1 MVADIGISAKVLG
14 NILHKTLEEIFRE
27 NWKNILQSSEN
38 LLISTDIIEK
48 YLKRN
53 IWKEELKIEIFMKN
67 YINEVL
73 TPRLVSNI
81 EKFFKVLYE
90 ELKGEKILRIEAEKK
105 SKTQDKSYLKYDKVD
120 FKTGGYKKEQLEFY
134 AIMFYGSDNSLPV
147 YSTAYN
153 FWDEQ
158 ESKNFKF
165 EKHLI
170 DKLPEKDS
178 QFKELLIEF
187 FKNKYYVL
195 PKKSA
200 LKESDFDFNEYYRYK
215 NIIPLD
221 KMIGDIDE

>member
-1 MVADIGISAKVLG
+1 
-14 NILHKTLEEIFRE
+14 
-27 NWKNILQSSEN
+27 
-38 LLISTDIIEK
+38 LIETSK
-48 YLKRN
+48 AR
-53 IWKEELKIEIFMKN
+53 
-67 YINEVL
+67 YI
-73 TPRLVSNI
+73 
-81 EKFFKVLYE
+81 
-90 ELKGEKILRIEAEKK
+90 
-105 SKTQDKSYLKYDKVD
+105 VD

-187 FKNKYYVL
+187 FN
-195 PKKSA
+195 
-200 LKESDFDFNEYYRYK
+200 RR
-215 NIIPLD
+215 
-221 KMIGDIDE
+221 